1 MNFNSLVWYSS
12 LAIGDEKNSYVADF
26 LNRSC
31 ELLNEEINQEIK
43 EKKLPINFKIDF
55 LHIPKGE
62 EGVGLLNNKLTGYTN
77 PVFTNSHSIP
87 KYNPSIVENIKDK
100 SFFYFPQN
108 VTSSSYDKFDENVKI
123 MKKIKQ
129 KDYVIALDSQGESID
144 SIKFSNLINSSETYI
159 NKEIVFVIGGS
170 EGLDKNIIARAD
182 KVLSFSKLTFQ
193 HQIVRLLLIE
203 QIYRAKKIQ
212 ENHPYHK

>member
-1 MNFNSLVWYSS
+1 MKII
-12 LAIGDEKNSYVADF
+12 AIGKTRNKNLINLNKFF
-26 LNRSC
+26 LKQMKN
-31 ELLNEEINQEIK
+31 LKIEII
-43 EKKLPINFKIDF
+43 
-55 LHIPKGE
+55 
-62 EGVGLLNNKLTGYTN
+62 
-77 PVFTNSHSIP
+77 S
-87 KYNPSIVENIKDK
+87 K
-100 SFFYFPQN
+100 SN
-108 VTSSSYDKFDENVKI
+108 KFDENVKI

-129 KDYVIALDSQGESID
+129 RDYVIALDSQGESID
-144 SIKFSNLINSSETYI
+144 SIKFSNLINSSKTYI

>member
-1 MNFNSLVWYSS
+1 MKII
-12 LAIGDEKNSYVADF
+12 AIGKTRNKN
-26 LNRSC
+26 L
-31 ELLNEEINQEIK
+31 IN
-43 EKKLPINFKIDF
+43 
-55 LHIPKGE
+55 
-62 EGVGLLNNKLTGYTN
+62 LNNFFLKQMKNLKIEII
-77 PVFTNSHSIP
+77 S
-87 KYNPSIVENIKDK
+87 K
-100 SFFYFPQN
+100 SN
-108 VTSSSYDKFDENVKI
+108 KFDENVKI

-129 KDYVIALDSQGESID
+129 RDYVIALDSQGETID

>member
-1 MNFNSLVWYSS
+1 MKII
-12 LAIGDEKNSYVADF
+12 AIGKTRNKNLIDLNKFF
-26 LNRSC
+26 LKQMKN
-31 ELLNEEINQEIK
+31 LKIEII
-43 EKKLPINFKIDF
+43 
-55 LHIPKGE
+55 
-62 EGVGLLNNKLTGYTN
+62 
-77 PVFTNSHSIP
+77 S
-87 KYNPSIVENIKDK
+87 K
-100 SFFYFPQN
+100 SN
-108 VTSSSYDKFDENVKI
+108 KFDENVKI

-129 KDYVIALDSQGESID
+129 RDYVIALDSQGESID

-203 QIYRAKKIQ
+203 QIYRAKKIR

>member
-1 MNFNSLVWYSS
+1 MKII
-12 LAIGDEKNSYVADF
+12 AIGKTRNKNLINLNKFF
-26 LNRSC
+26 LKQMKN
-31 ELLNEEINQEIK
+31 LKIEI
-43 EKKLPINFKIDF
+43 L
-55 LHIPKGE
+55 
-62 EGVGLLNNKLTGYTN
+62 
-77 PVFTNSHSIP
+77 S
-87 KYNPSIVENIKDK
+87 K
-100 SFFYFPQN
+100 SN
-108 VTSSSYDKFDENVKI
+108 KFDENVKI

-129 KDYVIALDSQGESID
+129 RDYVIALDSQGESID

>member
-1 MNFNSLVWYSS
+1 MKIIS
-12 LAIGDEKNSYVADF
+12 IGKTRNKNVINLNKFF
-26 LNRSC
+26 LKQMKN
-31 ELLNEEINQEIK
+31 LKIEII
-43 EKKLPINFKIDF
+43 
-55 LHIPKGE
+55 
-62 EGVGLLNNKLTGYTN
+62 
-77 PVFTNSHSIP
+77 S
-87 KYNPSIVENIKDK
+87 K
-100 SFFYFPQN
+100 SN
-108 VTSSSYDKFDENVKI
+108 KFDENVKI
-123 MKKIKQ
+123 MKKIKLR
-129 KDYVIALDSQGESID
+129 DYVIALDSQGESID

>member
-1 MNFNSLVWYSS
+1 MKII
-12 LAIGDEKNSYVADF
+12 AIGKTRNKN
-26 LNRSC
+26 L
-31 ELLNEEINQEIK
+31 IN
-43 EKKLPINFKIDF
+43 
-55 LHIPKGE
+55 
-62 EGVGLLNNKLTGYTN
+62 LNNFFLKQMKNLKIEII
-77 PVFTNSHSIP
+77 S
-87 KYNPSIVENIKDK
+87 K
-100 SFFYFPQN
+100 SN
-108 VTSSSYDKFDENVKI
+108 KFDENVKI
-123 MKKIKQ
+123 MTKIKQ

>member
-1 MNFNSLVWYSS
+1 MKII
-12 LAIGDEKNSYVADF
+12 AIGKTRNKN
-26 LNRSC
+26 L
-31 ELLNEEINQEIK
+31 IN
-43 EKKLPINFKIDF
+43 
-55 LHIPKGE
+55 
-62 EGVGLLNNKLTGYTN
+62 LNNFFLKQMKNLKIEII
-77 PVFTNSHSIP
+77 S
-87 KYNPSIVENIKDK
+87 K
-100 SFFYFPQN
+100 SN
-108 VTSSSYDKFDENVKI
+108 KFDENVKI

-129 KDYVIALDSQGESID
+129 RDYVIALDSQGESID
-144 SIKFSNLINSSETYI
+144 SIKFSNLINSSKTYI

-170 EGLDKNIIARAD
+170 EGLDKSIIARAD

>member
-1 MNFNSLVWYSS
+1 MKII
-12 LAIGDEKNSYVADF
+12 AIGKTRNKN
-26 LNRSC
+26 L
-31 ELLNEEINQEIK
+31 IN
-43 EKKLPINFKIDF
+43 
-55 LHIPKGE
+55 
-62 EGVGLLNNKLTGYTN
+62 LNNFFLKQ
-77 PVFTNSHSIP
+77 
-87 KYNPSIVENIKDK
+87 IKNLKIEIISK
-100 SFFYFPQN
+100 SN
-108 VTSSSYDKFDENVKI
+108 KFDENVKI

-129 KDYVIALDSQGESID
+129 RDYVIALDSQGESID

>member
-1 MNFNSLVWYSS
+1 MKII
-12 LAIGDEKNSYVADF
+12 AIGKTRNKN
-26 LNRSC
+26 L
-31 ELLNEEINQEIK
+31 IN
-43 EKKLPINFKIDF
+43 
-55 LHIPKGE
+55 
-62 EGVGLLNNKLTGYTN
+62 LNNFFLKQMKNLKIEII
-77 PVFTNSHSIP
+77 S
-87 KYNPSIVENIKDK
+87 K
-100 SFFYFPQN
+100 SN
-108 VTSSSYDKFDENVKI
+108 KFDENVKI

-159 NKEIVFVIGGS
+159 NKEIVFEIGGS

>member
-1 MNFNSLVWYSS
+1 MKII
-12 LAIGDEKNSYVADF
+12 AIGKTRNKNLINLNKFF
-26 LNRSC
+26 LKQIKN
-31 ELLNEEINQEIK
+31 LKIEII
-43 EKKLPINFKIDF
+43 
-55 LHIPKGE
+55 
-62 EGVGLLNNKLTGYTN
+62 
-77 PVFTNSHSIP
+77 S
-87 KYNPSIVENIKDK
+87 K
-100 SFFYFPQN
+100 SN
-108 VTSSSYDKFDENVKI
+108 KFDENVKI

-129 KDYVIALDSQGESID
+129 RDFVIALDSQGESID

-170 EGLDKNIIARAD
+170 EGLDKSIIARAD

>member
-1 MNFNSLVWYSS
+1 MKII
-12 LAIGDEKNSYVADF
+12 AIGKTRNKN
-26 LNRSC
+26 LIN
-31 ELLNEEINQEIK
+31 LNEFFLKQMKNLKIEII
-43 EKKLPINFKIDF
+43 
-55 LHIPKGE
+55 
-62 EGVGLLNNKLTGYTN
+62 
-77 PVFTNSHSIP
+77 S
-87 KYNPSIVENIKDK
+87 K
-100 SFFYFPQN
+100 SN
-108 VTSSSYDKFDENVKI
+108 KFDENVKI

>member
-1 MNFNSLVWYSS
+1 MKII
-12 LAIGDEKNSYVADF
+12 AIGKTRNKNLINLNKFF
-26 LNRSC
+26 LKQMKN
-31 ELLNEEINQEIK
+31 LKIEII
-43 EKKLPINFKIDF
+43 
-55 LHIPKGE
+55 
-62 EGVGLLNNKLTGYTN
+62 
-77 PVFTNSHSIP
+77 S
-87 KYNPSIVENIKDK
+87 K
-100 SFFYFPQN
+100 SN
-108 VTSSSYDKFDENVKI
+108 KFDENVKI

-129 KDYVIALDSQGESID
+129 RDYVIALDSQGESID

-182 KVLSFSKLTFQ
+182 KMLSFSKLTFQ

>member
-1 MNFNSLVWYSS
+1 M
-12 LAIGDEKNSYVADF
+12 KN
-26 LNRSC
+26 LKI
-31 ELLNEEINQEIK
+31 EII
-43 EKKLPINFKIDF
+43 
-55 LHIPKGE
+55 
-62 EGVGLLNNKLTGYTN
+62 
-77 PVFTNSHSIP
+77 S
-87 KYNPSIVENIKDK
+87 K
-100 SFFYFPQN
+100 SN
-108 VTSSSYDKFDENVKI
+108 KFDENVKI

-129 KDYVIALDSQGESID
+129 RDYVIALDSEGESID

>member
-1 MNFNSLVWYSS
+1 MKII
-12 LAIGDEKNSYVADF
+12 AIGKTRNKNLINLNKFF
-26 LNRSC
+26 LKQIKN
-31 ELLNEEINQEIK
+31 LKIEII
-43 EKKLPINFKIDF
+43 
-55 LHIPKGE
+55 
-62 EGVGLLNNKLTGYTN
+62 
-77 PVFTNSHSIP
+77 S
-87 KYNPSIVENIKDK
+87 K
-100 SFFYFPQN
+100 SN
-108 VTSSSYDKFDENVKI
+108 KFDENVKI

-129 KDYVIALDSQGESID
+129 RDYVIALDSQGESID